1 MVSIV
6 VNREN
11 IQYQMN
17 LFYLATLQEY
27 GQGTE
32 ITLQNGKV
40 IVLLK
45 SDKEYDHFSQVII
58 KALKGGYPVGLA
70 ISEDNKILA
79 AERADND
86 FVRDIIPRG
95 RETFEVWF
103 QGHDGI
109 FKLYRSH
116 PRLDKIYTIL
126 DRSRIEHKRIWF
138 VSQRPGLEIVD
149 AI

>member
-1 MVSIV
+1 MVFIV

-17 LFYLATLQEY
+17 LFYLATLQECS
-27 GQGTE
+27 QGRE
-32 ITLQNGKV
+32 ITLQSGKV

-45 SDKEYDHFSQVII
+45 SHQEYGYFSQVII

-95 RETFEVWF
+95 KETLEVWF

-109 FKLYRSH
+109 F
-116 PRLDKIYTIL
+116 
-126 DRSRIEHKRIWF
+126 
-138 VSQRPGLEIVD
+138 
-149 AI
+149 

>member
-1 MVSIV
+1 
-6 VNREN
+6 
-11 IQYQMN
+11 
-17 LFYLATLQEY
+17 
-27 GQGTE
+27 
-32 ITLQNGKV
+32 
-40 IVLLK
+40 
-45 SDKEYDHFSQVII
+45 FSQVII
-58 KALKGGYPVGLA
+58 KALKGNYPVGLA
-70 ISEDNKILA
+70 ISEDNQVLA

-126 DRSRIEHKRIWF
+126 DRSRIENKRVWF
-138 VSQRPGLEIVD
+138 VSRRPRLEIVD